1 MFLVIFS
8 GYRSPEQQAAFE
20 AARVPVADLET
31 AKKGETTEDVIAAS
45 ALRARESAP
54 RTVEVLSPLE
64 GEIVPL
70 SEVPDAVFSQGIMGP
85 GAAIKPSGSVVYA
98 PGTGTVAV
106 AQTTGH
112 AFGLQ
117 LDNGLEI
124 LIHVGIDTVE
134 LDGKGFDVR
143 VKVGDKVTPET
154 VLVEF
159 DRDIVEAAGFS
170 LITPVIVLNAAAF
183 ASVEAVGLGS
193 GKVGTPILEA
203 VTKATAPSEV

>member
-1 MFLVIFS
+1 MKTS
-8 GYRSPEQQAAFE
+8 SRRPRS
-20 AARVPVADLET
+20 AR
-31 AKKGETTEDVIAAS
+31 AS
-45 ALRARESAP
+45 PHPARSRCSP
-54 RTVEVLSPLE
+54 PLE